1 MGKGHVPDKCQKKSR
16 ECYLRHKKGHI
27 ANVCRSKNQGDFKN
41 GSGATG
47 TKNTKYQKQAT
58 LQVEEEEVCS
68 LYGLGSQD
76 AIKVNMTVAG
86 RELELIVDT
95 GATITVIPRET
106 YEKQLSHV
114 KLQSSNVKLQSYCG
128 QTLSVRGEA
137 VVPVRYGDQEIRG
150 RVVVINAAN
159 KPAVLGR
166 NWLSQLKLD
175 WASLFSLNIL
185 DPVHDFPELFK
196 EGMGKLQGVLAK
208 ITLSANARPVFHK
221 ARPVPFAL
229 QAKVDTEI
237 DRLVREG
244 VPTPVEQS
252 EWASPIVVVRK
263 SDGSI
268 RLCVDYKVTINEYLE
283 NIEYPTPNAQ
293 DLFATLE
300 GGRRFTRLDLK
311 QAYQQMEVDTGSQQY
326 LTINTRKGLFTYTRT
341 PFGIRTAPSIFQKTM
356 DMILSGIPGVCCF
369 L

>member
-1 MGKGHVPDKCQKKSR
+1 M
-16 ECYLRHKKGHI
+16 
-27 ANVCRSKNQGDFKN
+27 
-41 GSGATG
+41 
-47 TKNTKYQKQAT
+47 
-58 LQVEEEEVCS
+58 EEEEVCS
-68 LYGLGSQD
+68 LYGLGSPD
-76 AIKVNMTVAG
+76 AIKVNITVAG
-86 RELELIVDT
+86 QESELIVGT
-95 GATITVIPRET
+95 GATITVTPRET

-150 RVVVINAAN
+150 RVVVVNAAN

-175 WASLFSLNIL
+175 WASLFSLNVL
-185 DPVHDFPELFK
+185 DPLHEFPELFK
-196 EGMGKLQGVLAK
+196 KGMGKLKGVQAN

-221 ARPVPFAL
+221 TRPVPFAL

-237 DRLVREG
+237 DRLVREE
-244 VPTPVEQS
+244 VLTPVEQR
-252 EWASPIVVVRK
+252 EWTSPVVVVRK
-263 SDGSI
+263 SDGSV
-268 RLCVDYKVTINEYLE
+268 RLCGDYKVTINEYLE

-293 DLFATLE
+293 GLFATLA

-326 LTINTRKGLFTYTRT
+326 LTINTRKGLFTYIRM
-341 PFGIRTAPSIFQKTM
+341 PFGIRTTPSIFQKTM
-356 DMILSGIPGVCCF
+356 DMILSGIPGVF
-369 L
+369 LMTY